1 MSQEYRRKEKEF
13 GIVQNPK
20 VKKKYYQIS
29 ILK

>member
-1 MSQEYRRKEKEF
+1 MSQVYRGKEKEF

-29 ILK
+29 I